1 MQTTPC
7 ESRETYR
14 YDGALRE
21 VLGRRDGAENPVG
34 LLDARAQIRKY
45 TSGAS
50 NIYSVTFPETL
61 LYGAEFIKLLTSVKS
76 GKNRKYYQGY
86 DEILNDWEMPDH
98 LEREENRRLIR
109 LHQGLGTIWSEFE
122 RYHRRK
128 FINAARPSMEEDAE
142 KLFEWVA
149 ARIVTSQQAV
159 AELPELIGNYR
170 QISRFIWG
178 EFENLKSA
186 IHTVKSDITRD
197 RFKRMRSRNKI

>member
-61 LYGAEFIKLLTSVKS
+61 LYGAEFIKLLTSAKS
-76 GKNRKYYQGY
+76 GKNKYHQGR
-86 DEILNDWEMPDH
+86 DEILNDWGMPDH
-98 LEREENRRLIR
+98 PEREENSRLIR
-109 LHQGLGTIWSEFE
+109 LHQGL
-122 RYHRRK
+122 
-128 FINAARPSMEEDAE
+128 
-142 KLFEWVA
+142 
-149 ARIVTSQQAV
+149 
-159 AELPELIGNYR
+159 
-170 QISRFIWG
+170 
-178 EFENLKSA
+178 
-186 IHTVKSDITRD
+186 
-197 RFKRMRSRNKI
+197 